1 MNSII
6 AIIVFMAVFWFIL
19 ALHYLRED
27 RRRQQNRRRL
37 QQIVGVP
44 NQATSDGPPSVVG
57 PLPRWKALHAA
68 LSRMGLALP
77 LDGLLDTAG
86 LRLNAEHF
94 VLICLAAGLL
104 FLLPVLALA
113 AHPLFGLVFFAAGAA
128 LPLLYVFHRRAVR
141 EEALVLQLPEAI
153 DMIVRALRV
162 GQSVDGALKDIA
174 QDLPAP
180 LGPEIRK
187 IYDEIAMGLSFT
199 AALQHFA
206 QRFQRL
212 PDVHIFCNAFI
223 VQRETGGN
231 LTRILEGLSQTVRE
245 RFQLKR
251 QVKALTAEGRASAVI
266 LALLPVAFAVIT
278 WFANPGYIQTLFV
291 HPTGRALLLVAVL
304 LQAAGFLVM
313 RVLSR
318 IEV

>member
-1 MNSII
+1 MNTII
-6 AIIVFMAVFWFIL
+6 TVIVFVDVLCFALAVYYIW
-19 ALHYLRED
+19 RD
-27 RRRQQNRRRL
+27 RQRQKNRRRL
-37 QQIVGVP
+37 RQLVGGP
-44 NQATSDGPPSVVG
+44 EPAPAGAPPRADQAKTRGT
-57 PLPRWKALHAA
+57 ALQTG
-68 LSRMGLALP
+68 LDRLGLAGG
-77 LDGLLDTAG
+77 LDNLLAAAG
-86 LRLNAEHF
+86 LGLTADRF

-113 AHPLFGLVFFAAGAA
+113 AHPLFGLVFAAAGAA
-128 LPLLYVFHRRAVR
+128 LPLLYVFHRRALR

-153 DMIVRALRV
+153 DMVVRALRV

-174 QDLPAP
+174 QGLPEP

-187 IYDEIAMGLSFT
+187 IYDETAMGLPFR
-199 AALQHFA
+199 AALRHFE

-223 VQRETGGN
+223 IQRETGGN

-266 LALLPVAFAVIT
+266 LALLPVGFAVIT

-291 HPTGRALLLVAVL
+291 HPVGRALLLIAVL
-304 LQAAGFLVM
+304 LQAVGFMVM